1 MNVAGVF
8 QLQIPFLRNNMKFD
22 NFPQMEYILGFGST
36 HRALKAEELLK
47 RASLS
52 FRLLPVPKALDSACG
67 LVISVDE
74 DSFEEALNI
83 LEKGGL
89 SPRNAYRKEGEE
101 YVKV

>member
-1 MNVAGVF
+1 
-8 QLQIPFLRNNMKFD
+8 
-22 NFPQMEYILGFGST
+22 MEYILGFGST
-36 HRALKAEELLK
+36 HRALKAEAILK
-47 RASLS
+47 EASIP

-74 DSFEEALNI
+74 GTFEGALNT

-101 YVKV
+101 YVKM